1 MASLTLAVEGMTCNH
16 CVQTVTDALE
26 GVAGVQAVQVS
37 LEAGRAEVEFDP
49 AKAQVEDLVHAVDE
63 EGYSARAL

>member
-16 CVQTVTDALE
+16 CVQTVTEALE
-26 GVAGVQAVQVS
+26 GVTGVQGVQVS

-49 AKAQVEDLVHAVDE
+49 KQAQVEDLVHAVSE